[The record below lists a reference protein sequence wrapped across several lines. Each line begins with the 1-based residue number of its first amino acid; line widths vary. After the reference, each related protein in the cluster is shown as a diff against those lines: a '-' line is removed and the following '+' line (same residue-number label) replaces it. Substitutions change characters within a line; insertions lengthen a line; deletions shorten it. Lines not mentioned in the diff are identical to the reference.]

1 MERRSCR
8 TTGGVAEGLTR
19 VPRGLQTGAEGPV
32 FFCKPGDVYGVFSQ
46 WYPCRFTVNSA
57 FIMDL
62 CGFRTGP
69 GGIYDVDVVF
79 NCVEQCMMYCRA
91 VLFGDD
97 ELRTFALEA
106 EVDDVRKEV
115 GRRTVTFSEVEWT
128 GVREQF
134 VEMGNYAK
142 FSQNLEFRDFLL
154 ATGDRELVNA
164 TRDDAICGI
173 GMPAYTSKQQ
183 LRALKNRENW
193 GENRLGKAL
202 ERVRAR
208 LRDEDM
214 SDVGRE

>member
-1 MERRSCR
+1 
-8 TTGGVAEGLTR
+8 
-19 VPRGLQTGAEGPV
+19 
-32 FFCKPGDVYGVFSQ
+32 
-46 WYPCRFTVNSA
+46 
-57 FIMDL
+57 
-62 CGFRTGP
+62 
-69 GGIYDVDVVF
+69 
-79 NCVEQCMMYCRA
+79 
-91 VLFGDD
+91 
-97 ELRTFALEA
+97 
-106 EVDDVRKEV
+106 
-115 GRRTVTFSEVEWT
+115 
-128 GVREQF
+128 
-134 VEMGNYAK
+134 MGNYAK